1 MPKATA
7 TLCPSALCLVTT
19 VLKSSVHQ
27 GYLATFGYEQKT
39 KNKTY
44 TNVKKKK
51 KGKKK
56 KRVKKHEKKKTINKT
71 WKKKKK
77 HILKNKHEKKKHI
90 YEKKK
95 KTYKK
100 NKQVRPISRTPLKK
114 RLSDPEGRR
123 LRIEMRKADSGSR
136 EGHVATPTPPISHDG
151 GRWSRGAC

>member
-51 KGKKK
+51 SEKKK
-56 KRVKKHEKKKTINKT
+56 SEKTWKKKTINKT
-71 WKKKKK
+71 WKKK
-77 HILKNKHEKKKHI
+77 NI
-90 YEKKK
+90 YKQTWKK
-95 KTYKK
+95 KTYIWKK
-100 NKQVRPISRTPLKK
+100 EKNI
-114 RLSDPEGRR
+114 
-123 LRIEMRKADSGSR
+123 
-136 EGHVATPTPPISHDG
+136 
-151 GRWSRGAC
+151 